1 MEFKIVCGTW
11 TKENDEKVLK
21 VLQKSDRW
29 LTAEEL
35 AEITDLPIRKVQR
48 TLNMLNQQM
57 GFVKVRKSFLEELE
71 K

>member
-11 TKENDEKVLK
+11 IKENDEKALK

-48 TLNMLNQQM
+48 TLNMLNQPM